1 MYVFGVVDTMKA
13 LELGALESMLLW
25 EDLAYTRYEFRNPH
39 TDRTTVHML
48 TEAQEQQKDPKFFCD
63 PETNTELEVVNSEGL
78 TDWLLLNYK
87 KFGINIEFITDK
99 SSDGNQFC
107 KGFGGIGGFL
117 RYKIDVDD
125 FVEDDGQ
132 MNGLDDDDFI

>member
-1 MYVFGVVDTMKA
+1 
-13 LELGALESMLLW
+13 
-25 EDLAYTRYEFRNPH
+25 
-39 TDRTTVHML
+39 
-48 TEAQEQQKDPKFFCD
+48 
-63 PETNTELEVVNSEGL
+63 VNSEGL
-78 TDWLLLNYK
+78 ADWLLLNYK

-125 FVEDDGQ
+125 YVDDDGN